1 MKRPALHLLC
11 AALFAGSAHAAGDAP
26 PGAAIGAASQLVQA
40 HDAQDAQGEHRAAAQ
55 PIAPAQATT
64 VQPMQTPAAP
74 GIDKPAAQAASA
86 PSSAASLLQVIFG
99 LVVVLGLLAAAL
111 WALKRFGGMRIAGGA
126 PLKIIGGVS
135 VGNREKV
142 LVLEVGEQWLV
153 VGVAPGRVS
162 MLTTLPRGEQ
172 RAGDA
177 ERSAP
182 DFGAWLKQTLEK
194 RNVK

>member
-1 MKRPALHLLC
+1 MKRPALYLLC
-11 AALFAGSAHAAGDAP
+11 AALFAGSAFAAGDAP
-26 PGAAIGAASQLVQA
+26 PGAAIGAAAQLVQS
-40 HDAQDAQGEHRAAAQ
+40 HDAQDEHNAVAQ
-55 PIAPAQATT
+55 PIAPAQAAT
-64 VQPMQTPAAP
+64 VQPMQTPATP
-74 GIDKPAAQAASA
+74 GMDKPSAQPASA

-177 ERSAP
+177 ERPAP